1 MTDPSNAG
9 RPSTENV
16 YNRVFWFAYAANI
29 VMVGANALT
38 FRFAELVAFLGG
50 TEQTTGEIIQV
61 GVLGALVCRLFLGR
75 WLDRYGT
82 RTVWLLSAFLFGFSS
97 VVFVACRDISWTI
110 FVARIAFAVGVAG
123 MATSSI
129 VHVQNQVPRHR
140 RTEVIGNF
148 GSSGFI
154 GMVAGSQV
162 GDVIFRLTT
171 DGLTR
176 FYILFGLTAG
186 LAVVYMLLVM
196 AATRGQVHQRPLV
209 TPGPVRLLFRHWP
222 GMVVLVAMMM
232 GVSFTITTVFLT
244 RMTTGRGL
252 GGIGTF
258 FLGYC
263 VSAFV
268 FRVASSRWESRL
280 GNDGL
285 LLLGLAG
292 HAVAHVLL
300 AWTMSPWQLILPA
313 VVGGF
318 GHALLFPSVVSIG
331 AGAFPR
337 EYRGTG
343 TTLVLGFTEV
353 GVAISAPV
361 LGWVID
367 TSRAAGMADPFA
379 PMFYTSAGAAA
390 SVGLVYAWSSFRNRR
405 KTSSEQSAS
414 GPLVIVGGAASTDIE
429 IAPHGAATNAR
440 IPSCEQST

>member
-1 MTDPSNAG
+1 
-9 RPSTENV
+9 V

-38 FRFAELVAFLGG
+38 FRFAELIAFLGG

-61 GVLGALVCRLFLGR
+61 GMIGALVCRLFLGR

-82 RTVWLLSAFLFGFSS
+82 RNVWLCSAFLFGVSS
-97 VVFVACRDISWTI
+97 AVFVVCRDVSWTI

-154 GMVAGSQV
+154 GMVIGSQV
-162 GDVIFRLTT
+162 GDVIFRLTA
-171 DGLTR
+171 DGPTR

-186 LAVVYMLLVM
+186 LALVYMLLVM
-196 AATRGQVHQRPLV
+196 AATRGQVHQRPQL
-209 TPGPVRLLFRHWP
+209 TPGPMRLLFRYWP

-263 VSAFV
+263 ASAFV

-285 LLLGLAG
+285 LLLGLTG
-292 HAVAHVLL
+292 HATAHVLL
-300 AWTMSPWQLILPA
+300 AWTMEPWQLILPA
-313 VVGGF
+313 GVGGF

-337 EYRGTG
+337 EYRGSG

-367 TSRAAGMADPFA
+367 TCRAAGMADPFA
-379 PMFYTSAGAAA
+379 PMFYTSAGAATC
-390 SVGLVYAWSSFRNRR
+390 VGLVYGWSSIRSRR
-405 KTSSEQSAS
+405 SKPIAQRGVAEDQQAS
-414 GPLVIVGGAASTDIE
+414 GGLDPASRDRAGVLAPAAQSGAKV
-429 IAPHGAATNAR
+429 
-440 IPSCEQST
+440 